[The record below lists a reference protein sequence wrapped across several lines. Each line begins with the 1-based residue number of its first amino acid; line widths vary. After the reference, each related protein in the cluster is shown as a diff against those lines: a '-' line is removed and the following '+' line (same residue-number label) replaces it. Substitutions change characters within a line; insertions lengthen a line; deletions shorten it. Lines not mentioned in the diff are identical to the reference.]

1 MVARP
6 LNIVFCGRYGSN
18 VHVRARDTRSWHCP
32 WVKIDPGSV
41 VCYTVRMTLRFDPP
55 ENATNA
61 EKCPGPGWISCGW
74 QMFDKW
80 RDGRGYREIARD
92 LGCSAGNLTLWKQGR
107 VPLKVYLEKLE
118 KMADIAPIAWQY
130 WVCLDPTK
138 AAATS
143 DEPTAADPPPSG
155 SRTIEGKIG
164 ATIDELRVGVA
175 RLNDLLG
182 KGKLSPGQIA
192 QLEGKRIS
200 ALTAI
205 ARLEERG
212 TLEEHPE
219 FDGFLDLVMLA
230 LDETLQH
237 FGVNPSGS
245 RTVFADKIERIEA
258 ERAKKNA
265 A

>member
-1 MVARP
+1 M
-6 LNIVFCGRYGSN
+6 
-18 VHVRARDTRSWHCP
+18 
-32 WVKIDPGSV
+32 
-41 VCYTVRMTLRFDPP
+41 LRFDPP
-55 ENATNA
+55 ENSIFA
-61 EKCPGPGWISCGW
+61 EKQPSEGHVSVGW
-74 QMFDKW
+74 QMFDAW
-80 RDGRGYREIARD
+80 RGERGYREIARD
-92 LGCSAGNLTLWKQGR
+92 LGCSPGVLSTWKQGR
-107 VPLKVYLEKLE
+107 VPVKVYLEKLE

-143 DEPTAADPPPSG
+143 DEPPASNPPASE
-155 SRTIEGKIG
+155 SRKIQGKIG

-182 KGKLSPGQIA
+182 RGKLSPGQIA

-212 TLEEHPE
+212 GLEEHPE
-219 FDGFLDLVMLA
+219 FDAFVDLA
-230 LDETLQH
+230 LTAFE
-237 FGVNPSGS
+237 
-245 RTVFADKIERIEA
+245 RTIREHYGLDPAGARTAFASYLEQIEN
-258 ERAKKNA
+258 ERSAKKNA

>member
-1 MVARP
+1 M
-6 LNIVFCGRYGSN
+6 
-18 VHVRARDTRSWHCP
+18 
-32 WVKIDPGSV
+32 
-41 VCYTVRMTLRFDPP
+41 LRFNPP
-55 ENATNA
+55 ENSIFA
-61 EKCPGPGWISCGW
+61 EKQPSEGHVSVGW
-74 QMFDKW
+74 QLFDAW
-80 RDGRGYREIARD
+80 REGRGYREISRD
-92 LGCSAGNLTLWKQGR
+92 LGCSPGVLSTWKSGR
-107 VPLKVYLEKLE
+107 VPAKVYLEKLE
-118 KMADIAPIAWQY
+118 KMADIAPIAWQH

-143 DEPTAADPPPSG
+143 DEPTAADPPASE
-155 SRTIEGKIG
+155 SRKIQGKIG

-182 KGKLSPGQIA
+182 RGKLSPGQIA

-219 FDGFLDLVMLA
+219 FDAFVDLA
-230 LDETLQH
+230 LTAFE
-237 FGVNPSGS
+237 
-245 RTVFADKIERIEA
+245 RTIREHYGLDPAGARTAFASYLEQIEN
-258 ERAKKNA
+258 ERSAKKNA